1 MICEA
6 LVDNFYDKY
15 IKTPESQ
22 QLEQLW
28 LVSKKLQTY
37 HICGGN

>member
-15 IKTPESQ
+15 TKTPEGQ
-22 QLEQLW
+22 QLETIMVGLE
-28 LVSKKLQTY
+28 KITNIPY
-37 HICGGN
+37 M